1 MHQTLTSD
9 SFSCLELPTYVSMIM
24 RTSPMISVIVAAHD
38 LQGQLESCLR
48 SILNQSFRD
57 LEVVA
62 VLDQSPECPAN
73 VVDDYAQRDG
83 RVSVVRLKGVV
94 GIGRIR
100 NAGAEHA
107 AGDYLLFLDS
117 DHIVRDTTLQAMAD
131 QLQATDEPD
140 VLLFG
145 HTRLHHRRSWHGAA
159 AELIA
164 QQGRES
170 FAPIDL
176 PELFGAP
183 AYSWDRLFRRDMWT
197 RQHLSFPDGLY
208 EEVSAVHRAM
218 LAADRIGVLKWN
230 CVQIRRSSPNTP
242 QTRQA
247 APTSTSS
254 PGTKRASVCCRSAPP
269 WTL

>member
-9 SFSCLELPTYVSMIM
+9 SLSCLELPTYVSMIM

-117 DHIVRDTTLQAMAD
+117 DHIVGVQ
-131 QLQATDEPD
+131 
-140 VLLFG
+140 
-145 HTRLHHRRSWHGAA
+145 H
-159 AELIA
+159 
-164 QQGRES
+164 
-170 FAPIDL
+170 
-176 PELFGAP
+176 
-183 AYSWDRLFRRDMWT
+183 FRPW
-197 RQHLSFPDGLY
+197 
-208 EEVSAVHRAM
+208 
-218 LAADRIGVLKWN
+218 
-230 CVQIRRSSPNTP
+230 
-242 QTRQA
+242 
-247 APTSTSS
+247 PTSCKLQTSRTFFS
-254 PGTKRASVCCRSAPP
+254 SGIRVCITVAPGTVPP
-269 WTL
+269 PS